1 MKNISIGLFGFGC
14 VGKGL
19 YQTLNQ
25 SKNFAGHIAKI
36 GIKDPTKKRELP
48 SHLFTTDAQSIIED
62 PKIDIIV
69 ELIDDAAVALD
80 IVVEALKAGKSVV
93 TANKKMVAEN
103 MQLLVD
109 LQKQTGKAVLYEG
122 AVCASI
128 PIIRN
133 LEEYFGHEP
142 LTEVK
147 GIFNGS
153 TNYILSRVFHDKM
166 DYETALAQAQ
176 SLGFAESDPALDVE
190 GFDAKYK
197 LSILISHTFGIHVHP
212 DEVLNLGIHRIKP
225 ADLEYAYARS
235 WRIKLIGH
243 AQRVEDKIYAF
254 VMPRFVP
261 ITDNL
266 ATTENEYNAVVI
278 NGEFC
283 DNQWFTGKGA
293 GSLPTGAA
301 VLSDVSALSYDYK
314 YEYKKESHKEQL
326 IFSNDSPVKVY
337 ASFQSPE
344 DVLLNDFDQVV
355 EKYFSYDYCYVVGT
369 ICLNKLKHKEWQNNP
384 HINVVLT
391 TDKLDNSLGKL
402 CVNQLKEEI
411 GELKKSQK
419 LRKKLMLQ
427 S

>member
-14 VGKGL
+14 VGQGL

-25 SKNFAGHIAKI
+25 SKNFAGYIAKI
-36 GIKDPTKKRELP
+36 GIKDPRKKRELP
-48 SHLFTTDAQSIIED
+48 SHLFTTDALSIIED

-69 ELIDDAAVALD
+69 ELIDDASAALE
-80 IVVEALKAGKSVV
+80 IVVSALKAGKSVV

-109 LQKQTGKAVLYEG
+109 LQKETGNAVLYEG

-128 PIIRN
+128 PIIRT

-147 GIFNGS
+147 GVFNGS
-153 TNYILSRVFHDKM
+153 TNYILSRVFHDKL

-176 SLGFAESDPALDVE
+176 DLGFAESDPALDVE
-190 GFDAKYK
+190 GYDAKYK
-197 LSILISHTFGIHVHP
+197 LCILISHTFGLHVLP
-212 DEVLNLGIHRIKP
+212 DQVLNLGIQRIKS
-225 ADLEYAYARS
+225 ADLEYASAHG
-235 WRIKLIGH
+235 WRIKLLGH
-243 AQRVEDKIYAF
+243 AQRIEDKVYAF

-261 ITDNL
+261 INDNL

-301 VLSDVSALSYDYK
+301 VLSDVSALSYAYK
-314 YEYKKESHKEQL
+314 YEYKKESHKENVF
-326 IFSNDSPVKVY
+326 FSNDSPVKIY

-344 DVLLNDFDQVV
+344 DVLLNDFDQVI
-355 EKYFSYDYCYVVGT
+355 EKYFSYDHCYVVGT
-369 ICLNKLKHKEWQNNP
+369 ICLNKLRTEIWQNNP

-391 TDKLDNSLGKL
+391 ADTLNNSLGKL
-402 CVNQLKEEI
+402 CVNQLKVEI
-411 GELKKSQK
+411 DELKKGQR

-427 S
+427 L